1 MKTIL
6 KKLLEY
12 ESLSRKEAKEILIH
26 MTNGQYNSSEIS
38 SFLTIYMMRS
48 ITVEEL
54 EGFRDALLEV
64 CISLDV
70 REYDL
75 IDICGTGGDGK
86 DTFNISTISAIVAAA
101 SGQMVAKHGNVGV
114 SSSVGSSNILEYL
127 GYTFTNDTSLLKE
140 QLEKTGICF
149 LHAPLFHPA
158 LKHVAPIRKEL
169 GLKTFFNMIGPLVN
183 PAFPKKQMIG
193 VFSLELA
200 RTYGYMFQK
209 TETKFAIVHSL
220 DGYDEISLTE
230 KCKIISNTGES
241 IMSPSDLGFETIN
254 PQNIIAGKDIKNS
267 AEIFVNILNG
277 TATKEQT
284 NVVLANA
291 GLALSLS
298 TPSKNILDC
307 IQIARE
313 TIQSQK
319 AFRLLKTIL

>member
-254 PQNIIAGKDIKNS
+254 PQNIIAGKNIKNS

-298 TPSKNILDC
+298 TPSKNILDS

-319 AFRLLKTIL
+319 AFRLLKKIL